1 MTKCI
6 FKGCDF
12 VKNKKHDTKD
22 TTKRTFTIEEL
33 RIRLQGKGYKM
44 TEQRREILQIFLDQ
58 PSPHHLSAEDVHS
71 ILRSKES
78 EIGLATVYR
87 SLELLGSLGI
97 LLKIEFG
104 DGCSR
109 YELNTTNPNLHRH
122 HHLICVKCQKVIE
135 FDEDKLDEL
144 EAEIAKKSGFSIL
157 NHEVKFFGYCRE
169 CQKTIRKF
177 DD

>member
-1 MTKCI
+1 ME
-6 FKGCDF
+6 
-12 VKNKKHDTKD
+12 NK
-22 TTKRTFTIEEL
+22 FTIEDL
-33 RIRLQGKGYKM
+33 RKRLQEKDYKM

-58 PSPHHLSAEDVHS
+58 PSEHHLSAEDVHS
-71 ILRSKES
+71 ILRSRKS

-109 YELNTTNPNLHRH
+109 YELNTTDPNIHRH
-122 HHLICVKCQKVIE
+122 HHLICVKCHKVIE

-144 EAEIAKKSGFSIL
+144 EEEIANKSGFEIL
-157 NHEVKFFGYCRE
+157 NHEVKFFGYCKDCRNLM
-169 CQKTIRKF
+169 RNA
-177 DD
+177 